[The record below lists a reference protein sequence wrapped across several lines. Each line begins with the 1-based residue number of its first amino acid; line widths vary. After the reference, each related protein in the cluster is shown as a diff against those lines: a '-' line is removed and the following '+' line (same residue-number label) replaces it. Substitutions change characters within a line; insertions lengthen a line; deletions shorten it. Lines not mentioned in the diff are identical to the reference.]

1 MTNGSVEMA
10 SANTACTVDAG
21 RAAILELLQRGVV
34 GAEDVSRLRR
44 EFFSEGG
51 ASQAQAEA
59 LFAIERSGIA
69 GGAEWTEFFVETIT
83 SHVVWELRPTGI
95 VSEEQ
100 AQWLIDQ
107 VDRTKS
113 ITALAALINVL
124 AEADRIPAWL
134 PAAARG
140 RAAAGW
146 KGVDEA
152 LDAARSEARIAA

>member
-1 MTNGSVEMA
+1 MTNGSVEM
-10 SANTACTVDAG
+10 VRILDDG

-34 GAEDVSRLRR
+34 TVDDIRRLRR
-44 EFFSEGG
+44 DFFTDGE

-69 GGAEWTEFFVETIT
+69 NCAEWTEFFVEVIT
-83 SHVVWELRPTGI
+83 SHVVWEQRPTGI

-113 ITALAALINVL
+113 VTALAVLVNIL

-134 PAAARG
+134 PASARG

-152 LDAARSEARIAA
+152 LDAARNETRIAA